1 MSEFYHS
8 IIESLAVIPPLLP
21 LPESNVNGP
30 VQTIHDQ
37 TRGHRK
43 QKKTKTKPNR
53 NDQTKPIIWTV
64 IEWKTI
70 PSNPDSSQ
78 PNGDCTVHV
87 VFNRNVTHLQE
98 CSFIRWCNTE
108 LFLVAKST
116 GKCVKKRQVWLL
128 STLLLTERW
137 VRWADYFRRNP
148 PLPTTRD
155 PLLGNAIVEFGR
167 ITVEWFFISTDQ
179 IILFIFLFA
188 SIII

>member
-8 IIESLAVIPPLLP
+8 IIESLAVIPPSSPSPNRTLMAP
-21 LPESNVNGP
+21 S
-30 VQTIHDQ
+30 
-37 TRGHRK
+37 K
-43 QKKTKTKPNR
+43 QFMIKLEDIENKKKTKTKPNR